1 MSALLIDH
9 KATHLALAS
18 FHCATSV
25 CSDWVSH
32 EHKYLPRYFLKKSP
46 RADSITWVL
55 DLHKIALL
63 FSRFMIP
70 RVNYLNLS
78 FSERS
83 VLSLINVPNIF
94 AFIYADLDTSNII
107 KIIMA
112 QMSFEKNIAE
122 LRELII
128 FRIPVHSEFQ

>member
-1 MSALLIDH
+1 
-9 KATHLALAS
+9 
-18 FHCATSV
+18 
-25 CSDWVSH
+25 
-32 EHKYLPRYFLKKSP
+32 
-46 RADSITWVL
+46 
-55 DLHKIALL
+55 
-63 FSRFMIP
+63 MIP